1 MRGLPTAAQFL
12 FRLRMGKKMNLDYKI
27 NRFPYLESPLNKSLA
42 GNYFLNQ
49 ATTNNPTLKN
59 TNHSRSKF
67 CQTDTA
73 VIAVKV
79 GTV

>member
-1 MRGLPTAAQFL
+1 VKGLIWT
-12 FRLRMGKKMNLDYKI
+12 KV

-49 ATTNNPTLKN
+49 AVMNNPILKN